1 MIKPLTLTQ
10 AAQTCKKS
18 KAALLDAIRS
28 GRLSAVKNDKDVW
41 EINPAEL
48 HRVYPYQLENDD
60 KNAYLPHIERIP
72 TPEFFNELLEK
83 EKQERELDRQERDR
97 ERKQMQSTIDDLRQ
111 RLDSETEERRRLTL
125 LLTHQ
130 QEQFS
135 DKSGT
140 VHSKIEKKSENQLWK
155 NVFKNLKGNQI

>member
-18 KAALLDAIRS
+18 KAALLDAIRT

-41 EINPAEL
+41 EIDPAEL
-48 HRVYPYQLENDD
+48 HRVYPYQLENGD
-60 KNAYLPHIERIP
+60 KNSYLSHSELKP

-83 EKQERELDRQERDR
+83 EKQERELDRQERER

-111 RLDSETEERRRLTL
+111 RLDSETEERRKLTL

-130 QEQFS
+130 QEKFAN
-135 DKSGT
+135 KSAMVALKT
-140 VHSKIEKKSENQLWK
+140 EKKDENLLWK
-155 NVFKNLKGNQI
+155 KIFRK